1 MTPLEAIRKGGSQ
14 KKKRKFRNR
23 SFAMLEA
30 DLIESDAFRD
40 LSGKWAVVVLIRF
53 HQKAHRK
60 NPSRRQQAL
69 HRYIITNN
77 GEIVFTYGEAK
88 ELGIKSD
95 RTYHKVIRE
104 LVEDKGFIDIAEFGN
119 WYQQKPTKFAIS
131 SRWKRYGTPD
141 YKPEKIPRLLPQ
153 GLGFQKGKEK

>member
-1 MTPLEAIRKGGSQ
+1 VKTKQTTGSQ
-14 KKKRKFRNR
+14 NKKRKFRNR
-23 SFAMLEA
+23 SFCMLEP

-60 NPSRRQQAL
+60 KPGRRQQPL

-77 GEIVFTYGEAK
+77 GEIIFTYGEAR

-95 RTYHKVIRE
+95 RTFHKVIRE
-104 LVEDKGFIDIAEFGN
+104 LVEDKGFIDIEEQGN
-119 WYQQKPTKFAIS
+119 WYEGKPTKFAIS
-131 SRWKRYGTPD
+131 RRWKRYGSSD
-141 YKPEKIPRLLPQ
+141 YKKVKIPRQLPRS
-153 GLGFQKGKEK
+153 LGFQKDNEK